1 MFLSRKDGLI
11 ADTRVTS
18 SDKLASCHRL
28 PQLALCPALKAVL
41 AFSDDRVYSSFQLS
55 IKDATVHSITTG
67 GGLHEPV
74 SSFTYIRLLAFLP
87 ETATYKGCPL
97 HVIVHATYDTYAVL
111 LVRTGVRTR
120 YVLQASIQE
129 CI

>member
-41 AFSDDRVYSSFQLS
+41 AFPDDRVYSSFQLS

-87 ETATYKGCPL
+87 ETATYEGCSDACNCACHL
-97 HVIVHATYDTYAVL
+97 RHL
-111 LVRTGVRTR
+111 CR
-120 YVLQASIQE
+120 ASADWGTNTLRPTS
-129 CI
+129 